1 MIKENEM
8 KVLGICCGRK
18 NGNTEIMMK
27 EAFMAIE
34 EKIGAECRL
43 VRIQDA
49 EIRHC
54 VGCETC
60 MINHLKGNWD
70 FRCIHKNGSDHFY
83 FIEQLMREADAIIVS
98 SPAYNLLP
106 TGAMVSFLNKLHASG
121 NYRDLVHKNNKVGAA
136 FSIGGTDWT
145 NFTLN
150 VCKMTAMELC
160 GSYEAVVDA
169 VHYDFMPSK
178 GAVLLE
184 DHVLNR
190 MKKLGKNVADA
201 LTAKKSGGIF
211 SYVGHEGVCPDCH
224 GNLLEIREDGVY
236 CPQCLTK
243 ASLSMDGD
251 KLRVKFTDE
260 EKAKNRWSPLGQ
272 ELHDNNIRKGHGKAA
287 QGKDIINEKM
297 KKYVAYERAVTLPEI
312 IKE

>member
-1 MIKENEM
+1 M
-8 KVLGICCGRK
+8 KVLGLCSGRR

-34 EKIGAECRL
+34 EKCGAECQL
-43 VRIQDA
+43 VRVQETAINT
-49 EIRHC
+49 C
-54 VGCETC
+54 VGCESC

-106 TGAMVSFLNKLHASG
+106 TGQLIKLLNKMHASG
-121 NYRDLVHKNNKVGAA
+121 NYRDMVERQNKIGAA

-150 VCKMTAMELC
+150 VCKMIAMEMV

-169 VHYDFMPSK
+169 VHFDFFPSK
-178 GAVLLE
+178 DAILLSDEVLE
-184 DHVLNR
+184 R
-190 MKKLGKNVADA
+190 MHKLGENVADA
-201 LTAKKSGGIF
+201 LLMKARGEKP
-211 SYVGHEGVCPDCH
+211 SYVGTPGICPDCH
-224 GNLLEIREDGVY
+224 GNLLEIRADGVY

-243 ASLSMDGD
+243 ATLHMENDE
-251 KLRVKFTDE
+251 LTVEFTE
-260 EKAKNRWSPLGQ
+260 EAIARNRWSIWGKR
-272 ELHDNNIRKGHGKAA
+272 LHDDNIRKGHAAAAAGKEQIA
-287 QGKDIINEKM
+287 ERL
-297 KKYVAYERAVTLPEI
+297 KKYRDYEKAVELPELVA
-312 IKE
+312 E